1 MEDRERQVVFV
12 IADISGYTR
21 FIISNEK
28 ALAHSQIII
37 RELISTLI
45 EEIKLPLN
53 LIRIEGDA
61 IFLYALKDDPEYDWN
76 RVSKNLV
83 LNIMKFFQAFSNKL
97 TEFTVHKICMCN
109 ACNNVDKLKLKVVI
123 HSGKTAF
130 YQLNN
135 QQEVTGKDA
144 IIVHRLLKNTVGADE
159 YILLTDSAYKELALP
174 AGKVESHEETY
185 DELGTIKTF
194 VYYPPEPESY
204 VPDPDFKLPEVFI
217 KSLRDEVALEYA
229 QVAQFPELGFHFH
242 TGRRLTKMLAYKDE
256 WLKNFPVKVIESFAG
271 TGNPFKLGEIKP
283 GDRVV
288 DVGCGAGLDCLIAA
302 NMAGPDGEVL
312 GIDMT
317 AEMIEKAQK
326 NAKLAGAKNV
336 KFQQGFSEELPVPD
350 EWADVILSNGALNLS
365 PDKDGVYAELFRVL
379 KPGGRI
385 QIADIT
391 VQKPLS
397 ESAKQN
403 IALWAG

>member
-1 MEDRERQVVFV
+1 MEAQERQVVFI

-21 FIISNEK
+21 FIVSNEK

-37 RELISTLI
+37 RELITTLI

-61 IFLYALKDDPEYDWN
+61 IFLYALKDDPEHDWN

-83 LNIMKFFQAFSNKL
+83 LNVMKFFQVFSNKL
-97 TEFTVHKICMCN
+97 TEFTVHKICICN
-109 ACNNVDKLKLKVVI
+109 ACNNVDKLKLKIVI
-123 HSGKTAF
+123 HSGKAAF
-130 YQLNN
+130 YRLSN

-144 IIVHRLLKNTVGADE
+144 IIVHRLLKNTVGAEE
-159 YILLTDSAYKELALP
+159 YVLLTDSAYQELALP
-174 AGKVESHEETY
+174 AGRVDPHEETY

-194 VYYPPEPESY
+194 VYYPPEPEPY
-204 VPDPDFKLPEVFI
+204 VSDPNFKLPVIFI
-217 KSLRDEVALEYA
+217 QSLRDEVAQEYA

-242 TGRRLTKMLAYKDE
+242 TGRRLTQMLAYKDE
-256 WLKNFPVKVIESFAG
+256 WLENFPDKVIESFAG
-271 TGNPFKLGEIKP
+271 TGNPFTLGQLKA
-283 GDRVV
+283 GDRIV

-302 NMAGPDGEVL
+302 NMVGPSGEVI

-317 AEMIEKAQK
+317 AEMVEKAQK
-326 NAKLAGAKNV
+326 NAKLAGMKNV
-336 KFQQGFSEELPVPD
+336 TFKQGYSEELPIPD
-350 EWADVILSNGALNLS
+350 EWADVVFSNGALNLS
-365 PDKDGVYAELFRVL
+365 PDKEGVYAELFRVL

-385 QIADIT
+385 QVGDII

-403 IALWAG
+403 IELWAG